1 MTRAQSCAEAGVWC
15 APNTPFFLERVR
27 ALVAGGGAGTGWVP
41 SEVEAVSC
49 LYATSTHTL
58 RTLHGELA
66 GQGVRLTIARAKH
79 PIRTVFDSSGITRL
93 LGADAFFP
101 TVRSGVAAFEQ
112 PGRDGFRGGSRQ
124 A

>member
-1 MTRAQSCAEAGVWC
+1 MTRAQSCAGAFGGC
-15 APNTPFFLERVR
+15 AQTTLFFLGRFR
-27 ALVAGGGAGTGWVP
+27 ALSAAPGPKPRWFLID
-41 SEVEAVSC
+41 VEAVS
-49 LYATSTHTL
+49 YIDATAIDAL

>member
-27 ALVAGGGAGTGWVP
+27 ALVAGRGPRTRRVP
-41 SEVEAVSC
+41 SAAQGVSD
-49 LYATSTHTL
+49 LDATAIDAL